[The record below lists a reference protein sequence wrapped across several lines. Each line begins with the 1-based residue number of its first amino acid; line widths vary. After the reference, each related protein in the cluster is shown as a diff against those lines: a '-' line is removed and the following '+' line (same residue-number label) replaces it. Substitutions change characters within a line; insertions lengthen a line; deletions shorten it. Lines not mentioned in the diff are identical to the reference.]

1 MSLRNGI
8 SLLSTSN
15 RDHDFNHDYDYDY
28 EDRDA
33 SLFGI
38 ILSPLPTSSFTS
50 NARSFS
56 TSSSANTTT
65 TNQPQPLTQPK
76 ALQTIIPTSLL
87 DRIKSPTLW
96 FDDGNIVLVAR
107 NTAFRI
113 YRGLIASQST
123 VFSDMLVSSCASAD
137 ETFDGCP
144 TVQLSDSPEDL
155 THFLRALV
163 PCSQKR

>member
-1 MSLRNGI
+1 MSADTLHPLKRA
-8 SLLSTSN
+8 
-15 RDHDFNHDYDYDY
+15 RV
-28 EDRDA
+28 ED
-33 SLFGI
+33 GN
-38 ILSPLPTSSFTS
+38 SSE
-50 NARSFS
+50 
-56 TSSSANTTT
+56 SSSNSPA
-65 TNQPQPLTQPK
+65 
-76 ALQTIIPTSLL
+76 TSLQKL
-87 DRIKSPTLW
+87 KRHAEFW